1 VIGRS
6 RTGADAPRRKRAV
19 GIRAGT
25 ALIALTALLV
35 QPLVRPSPAS
45 ANDLDQFQNARAA
58 YDSQNYALAA
68 DLFRGLLVD
77 SPPNDRRPLALESR
91 KYLAAAVLFLGRKQ
105 EAEAQF
111 EQLLALE
118 PDYMLDPLAFPD
130 EVGRV
135 FAEVK
140 ARVEVDRAKREL
152 EQARAQAQQSQ
163 QSAQQGLIR
172 KQQSENLARLIALAG
187 TERVEEQHSRAIAMI
202 PFGVGQF
209 QNDNGGLGLVLAVSE
224 GALLGIAITSFFLH
238 ENLRDQ
244 DPGTGDLR
252 DQAEVA
258 EAVFRYT
265 NQISLG
271 LFGLLAVTGII
282 DAQVR
287 FKTGDAHE
295 RPRVLPPE
303 LTNFDLS
310 FGPGRVSV
318 SGKF

>member
-6 RTGADAPRRKRAV
+6 RTGRARAV
-19 GIRAGT
+19 GVKAGA
-25 ALIALTALLV
+25 ALIALLIALLGA
-35 QPLVRPSPAS
+35 PPAAL

-68 DLFRGLLVD
+68 DLFRGLLAE
-77 SPPNDRRPLALESR
+77 SPANDRRPLALESR
-91 KYLAAAVLFLGRKQ
+91 KYLAAAVLFLGHRE

-118 PDYMLDPLAFPD
+118 PDYLLDPLAFPE

-140 ARVEVDRAKREL
+140 ARVEVERAKREL
-152 EQARAQAQQSQ
+152 EQERAQQQRSQETAQER
-163 QSAQQGLIR
+163 LLR
-172 KQQSENLARLIALAG
+172 KQKTEKLSQLIALAG
-187 TERVEEQHSRAIAMI
+187 TERVELKHSRALAMV

-209 QNDNGGLGLVLAVSE
+209 QNDNDGLGLVLAVSE
-224 GALLGIAITSFFLH
+224 GMLLGIAVTSFFLH

-244 DPGTGDLR
+244 EPDTPQLR
-252 DQAEVA
+252 DDARLA

-271 LFGLLAVTGII
+271 LFGVVAVTGIL
-282 DAQVR
+282 DAQLR
-287 FKTGDAHE
+287 FKPGTTFE
-295 RPRVLPPE
+295 RPRALPPQ

-310 FGPGRVSV
+310 LGPGGVSV